1 MRFGSAGTDDEI
13 VKKDMIDLLEID
25 AVNVHALFL
34 KQRLNNQLLQVTLK
48 RDTLIFHFSFYC
60 HIVILKRLQKY
71 NFFYI
76 FAALKLNLRIMRKY
90 FALSV
95 LFMLVTSVLVA
106 QTENTP
112 QPFSFSQKGIS
123 QAIDVNI
130 MPQTDNEALIKED
143 ATRQDKS
150 LPLRAGIG
158 FSVAKTLDN
167 SGRKDVMEDGSILW
181 RSKFVSEGAIM
192 TYLVFDQFNIPEE
205 AKLFIYSPDQTQVYG
220 PYTNEDV
227 QKVGKLVTDDIV
239 GDEVIVEYYEP
250 ANASFKGEFQ
260 IAAVMHVYKDF
271 LHKQSDLKGPHGD
284 AEGTCH
290 IDVACP
296 EAQPWHYPVNSVVCI
311 SITAYV
317 PEEGGW
323 GMYLCSGAMINNV
336 RKDKTPYVL
345 SAEHCV
351 AANDQTHK
359 FYFNYQLNECNGT
372 TGISSRMANGGIIVA
387 RSGAANTYAG
397 SDFLLLKITG
407 NLGVMYRDS
416 IFFAGWDRTGAASV
430 GAGIHHPGGDWKKIS
445 FPKSVNTITS
455 GSMANKYFKVNWL
468 TNPNKGVTEQGS
480 SGSPLFNANQLII
493 GTLTSGSSACDYVY
507 GTDNYGR
514 MYYHWTNNNASNP
527 ANKLQPWLDPDNT
540 GVTTLPGMLYDG
552 TVIVG
557 INDPV
562 KASTFEIYPNP
573 TQDGRITIQGEFLTE
588 QATCNIYN
596 ALGQLVRSED
606 VTTDATFTMNVSDLD
621 NGVYFIDIL
630 GSERSYRSKLIISQ

>member
-1 MRFGSAGTDDEI
+1 
-13 VKKDMIDLLEID
+13 
-25 AVNVHALFL
+25 
-34 KQRLNNQLLQVTLK
+34 
-48 RDTLIFHFSFYC
+48 
-60 HIVILKRLQKY
+60 
-71 NFFYI
+71 
-76 FAALKLNLRIMRKY
+76 MRKY
-90 FALSV
+90 FAL
-95 LFMLVTSVLVA
+95 LALCMLVSSVLVA

-130 MPQTDNEALIKED
+130 MPQTDNDALIQED
-143 ATRQDKS
+143 AKRQDKS

-158 FSVAKTLDN
+158 YSVAKTLDN

-192 TYLVFDQFNIPEE
+192 TYLVFDQFNIPKE
-205 AKLFIYSPDQTQVYG
+205 AKLFIYSPDQTQVFG
-220 PYTNEDV
+220 PYTNDDV
-227 QKVGKLVTDDIV
+227 QSVGKLVTDDIE

-260 IAAVMHVYKDF
+260 IAAIMHVYRDF
-271 LHKQSDLKGPHGD
+271 LHKQSDLKGPHGE

-296 EAQPWHYPVNSVVCI
+296 EAQPWRNPVKSVVCI

-323 GMYLCSGAMINNV
+323 GMYLCSGAMVNNV
-336 RKDKTPYVL
+336 RMDKTPYVL

-351 AANDQTHK
+351 AADDQTHK

-372 TGISSRMANGGIIVA
+372 TGISAWNANGGTIVA
-387 RSGAANTYAG
+387 RSGASYVANK

-407 NLGVMYRDS
+407 NLGIMYRDS
-416 IFFAGWDRTGAASV
+416 IVFAGWDRSGAASL

-445 FPKSVNTITS
+445 FPKTVSTITS
-455 GSMANKYFKVNWL
+455 GNMANKYFKVNWQ

-493 GTLTSGSSACDYVY
+493 GTLTSGASACDYIY
-507 GTDNYGR
+507 GADNYGR
-514 MYYHWTNNNASNP
+514 MYYHWTNNNASNA

-540 GVTTLPGMLYDG
+540 GVTTLPSMKYNGN
-552 TVIVG
+552 VIAS
-557 INDPV
+557 ITDPA
-562 KASTFEIYPNP
+562 KASNFEIYPNP
-573 TQDGRITIQGEFLTE
+573 TQDGRITIQGEFLPE
-588 QATCNIYN
+588 QAICNIYN
-596 ALGQLVRSED
+596 VLGQMVKS
-606 VTTDATFTMNVSDLD
+606 VNVMTDATFSLNVNELD
-621 NGVYFIDIL
+621 NGVYFVDIL
-630 GSERSYRSKLIISQ
+630 GSERSYRSKLIISR